1 MKHTQLAARSVL
13 TVVLTM
19 PGVVQAQNSNY
30 IEAPV
35 VSSEPIV
42 EVITRKIPHEQ
53 CHDTQV
59 RVDEPASTHS
69 PTPGLLGAAVGGA
82 VGGAAGHESRYQP
95 LLIGAGALLGA
106 SIGTDVAHQRGGQSY
121 YVTERRC
128 GVDYELRDSERVVGY
143 RVGYRYQGSVYYT
156 QTELPP
162 NDTIRL
168 RVDVSPVD

>member
-1 MKHTQLAARSVL
+1 MKNVQVVTLLLL
-13 TVVLTM
+13 TL
-19 PGVVQAQNSNY
+19 PGGLLAQNSSY
-30 IEAPV
+30 VEVPV

-59 RVDEPASTHS
+59 RVDEPASAHS

-106 SIGTDVAHQRGGQSY
+106 SIGTDVAHQRSAQSY
-121 YVTERRC
+121 YVTQRHC
-128 GVDYELRDSERVVGY
+128 GVDYELRDTERVVGY
-143 RVGYRYQGSVYYT
+143 RVGYRYQNDVYYMR
-156 QTELPP
+156 TETPP
-162 NDTIRL
+162 GNSIRV